1 MYSLPLNTAFWL
13 NWIIVVLVL
22 LSLLQGYA
30 RGFVRQL
37 IDLVIFIVSL
47 VGAVFLAFRLGDLIP
62 ILSRSLEIF
71 DHPLWGTFLHNM
83 LNVVV
88 WFVLLLI
95 ALTIGLEILLKPIV
109 RTVRERSELR
119 MIDRVLGSIFSFL
132 RTLLWLLIGMI
143 FILSPLIVNGR
154 EVLERTLLTPLVPL
168 ADTLQVE
175 VVNWLGPVQI
185 INEDGLDQ
193 DVIADHAE
201 AITDW
206 LVENGI
212 AEEFSD
218 FIEKGLKNEAFTE
231 ADLEQAQQ
239 FIEENKVTQDELVD
253 FLKGIG
259 VDQDNID
266 KALEY
271 FKFEH

>member
-1 MYSLPLNTAFWL
+1 MYTLPMNTAFWL

-22 LSLLQGYA
+22 LALLQGYA

-71 DHPLWGTFLHNM
+71 EHPIWGTFLHSM
-83 LNVVV
+83 LNAVV

-109 RTVRERSELR
+109 RMVRERNELR
-119 MIDRVLGSIFSFL
+119 IIDRILGSIFSFL
-132 RTLLWLLIGMI
+132 RTLLWFLIGMI
-143 FILSPLIVNGR
+143 FILSPLTVNGR
-154 EVLERTLLTPLVPL
+154 EVLERTLLAPLVPL
-168 ADTLQVE
+168 ANTLQVD

-185 INEDGLDQ
+185 FDEEGFDQ
-193 DVIADHAE
+193 ELIAEHSE

-212 AEEFSD
+212 AEDFSV
-218 FIEKGLKNEAFTE
+218 FIEKGLKNETFTE
-231 ADLEQAQQ
+231 ADLEQAQH

-259 VDQDNID
+259 VNQDNIE

-271 FKFEH
+271 FKFEN

>member
-1 MYSLPLNTAFWL
+1 MYTLPMNTAFWL

-22 LSLLQGYA
+22 LALLQGYA

-37 IDLVIFIVSL
+37 IDLIIFIVSL

-62 ILSRSLEIF
+62 ILSRGLEIF
-71 DHPLWGTFLHNM
+71 EHPIWGTFLHSM
-83 LNVVV
+83 LNTVV

-109 RTVRERSELR
+109 RSVRERNELR
-119 MIDRVLGSIFSFL
+119 IIDRILGSIFSFL
-132 RTLLWLLIGMI
+132 RTLLWFLIGMV
-143 FILSPLIVNGR
+143 FILSPLTANGR
-154 EVLERTLLTPLVPL
+154 EVLERTLLAPLVPL
-168 ADTLQVE
+168 ADTLQID

-185 INEDGLDQ
+185 FDEEGLDQ

-218 FIEKGLKNEAFTE
+218 FIEKGLKNETFTE
-231 ADLEQAQQ
+231 TDLEKAQQ
-239 FIEENKVTQDELVD
+239 FIEENNVTQDELVD
-253 FLKGIG
+253 FLKSIG
-259 VDQDNID
+259 VDQENID

-271 FKFEH
+271 FKFKN

>member
-1 MYSLPLNTAFWL
+1 MYTLPMNTAFWL

-22 LSLLQGYA
+22 LALLQGYA

-71 DHPLWGTFLHNM
+71 EHPIWGTFLHSM
-83 LNVVV
+83 LNAVV

-109 RTVRERSELR
+109 RMVRERNELR
-119 MIDRVLGSIFSFL
+119 IIERILGSIFSFL
-132 RTLLWLLIGMI
+132 RTLLWFLIGMI
-143 FILSPLIVNGR
+143 FILSPLTVNGR
-154 EVLERTLLTPLVPL
+154 EVLERTLLAPLVPL
-168 ADTLQVE
+168 ADTLQID

-185 INEDGLDQ
+185 FDEEGLDQ

-218 FIEKGLKNEAFTE
+218 FIEKGLKNETFTE
-231 ADLEQAQQ
+231 TDLEKAQQ
-239 FIEENKVTQDELVD
+239 FIEENNVTQDELVD
-253 FLKGIG
+253 FLKSIG
-259 VDQDNID
+259 VDQENID

-271 FKFEH
+271 FKFEN

>member
-1 MYSLPLNTAFWL
+1 MYTLPMNTAFWL

-22 LSLLQGYA
+22 LALLQGYA

-62 ILSRSLEIF
+62 ILSRGLEIF
-71 DHPLWGTFLHNM
+71 EHPIWGTFLHSM
-83 LNVVV
+83 LNAVV

-109 RTVRERSELR
+109 RMVRERNELR
-119 MIDRVLGSIFSFL
+119 IIDRILGSIFSFL
-132 RTLLWLLIGMI
+132 RTLLWFLIGMI
-143 FILSPLIVNGR
+143 FILSPLTVNGR
-154 EVLERTLLTPLVPL
+154 EVLERTLLAPLVPL
-168 ADTLQVE
+168 ANTLQVD

-185 INEDGLDQ
+185 FDEEGFDQ
-193 DVIADHAE
+193 ELIAEHSE

-212 AEEFSD
+212 AEDFSV
-218 FIEKGLKNEAFTE
+218 FIEKGLKNETFTE
-231 ADLEQAQQ
+231 ADLEQAQH

-259 VDQDNID
+259 VDQENID

-271 FKFEH
+271 FKFEN

>member
-22 LSLLQGYA
+22 LALLQGYA

-37 IDLVIFIVSL
+37 IDLVIFIVSI

-71 DHPLWGTFLHNM
+71 EHPIWGTFLHSM
-83 LNVVV
+83 LNTVV

-109 RTVRERSELR
+109 RTVRERNELR
-119 MIDRVLGSIFSFL
+119 IIDRILGSVFSFL
-132 RTLLWLLIGMI
+132 RTLLWFMIGMI

-154 EVLERTLLTPLVPL
+154 EILNRTLLKPLVPL
-168 ADTLQVE
+168 ADTLQTE
-175 VVNWLGPVQI
+175 VMNGLGPVQI
-185 INEDGLDQ
+185 FSEDGFDQ
-193 DVIADHAE
+193 EVVSEHAE

-231 ADLEQAQQ
+231 ADLEKAQQ

-253 FLKGIG
+253 FLKGFG
-259 VDQDNID
+259 VDQDNIE

-271 FKFEH
+271 FKFKN

>member
-1 MYSLPLNTAFWL
+1 MYTLPMNTAFWL

-22 LSLLQGYA
+22 LALLQGYA

-37 IDLVIFIVSL
+37 IDLIIFIVSL

-62 ILSRSLEIF
+62 ILSRGLEIF
-71 DHPLWGTFLHNM
+71 EHPIWGTFLHSM
-83 LNVVV
+83 LNTVV

-109 RTVRERSELR
+109 RSVRERNELR
-119 MIDRVLGSIFSFL
+119 IIDRILGSIFSFL
-132 RTLLWLLIGMI
+132 RTLLWFLIGMV
-143 FILSPLIVNGR
+143 FILSPLTANGR
-154 EVLERTLLTPLVPL
+154 EVLERTLLAPLVPL
-168 ADTLQVE
+168 ANTLQVD
-175 VVNWLGPVQI
+175 VVNWLGPIQI
-185 INEDGLDQ
+185 FDEEGLDQ
-193 DVIADHAE
+193 ELIAEHSE

-212 AEEFSD
+212 AEDFSV
-218 FIEKGLKNEAFTE
+218 FIEKGLKNETFTE
-231 ADLEQAQQ
+231 TDLEKAQL

-253 FLKGIG
+253 FLKSIG
-259 VDQDNID
+259 VDQENID

-271 FKFEH
+271 FKFKN

>member
-1 MYSLPLNTAFWL
+1 MYTLPMNTAFWL

-22 LSLLQGYA
+22 LAILQGYA

-37 IDLVIFIVSL
+37 IDLIIFIVSL
-47 VGAVFLAFRLGDLIP
+47 VGAVFLAFRLGDMIP

-71 DHPLWGTFLHNM
+71 EHPIWGTFLHSM
-83 LNVVV
+83 LNTVV

-109 RTVRERSELR
+109 RTVRERNELR
-119 MIDRVLGSIFSFL
+119 IIDRILGSIFSFL
-132 RTLLWLLIGMI
+132 RTLLWFLIGMV
-143 FILSPLIVNGR
+143 FILSPLTANGR
-154 EVLERTLLTPLVPL
+154 EVLERTLLAPLVPL
-168 ADTLQVE
+168 ADTLQID

-185 INEDGLDQ
+185 FDEEGLDQ

-218 FIEKGLKNEAFTE
+218 FIEKGLKNETFTE
-231 ADLEQAQQ
+231 TDLEQAQQ

-253 FLKGIG
+253 FLNGIG
-259 VDQDNID
+259 VDQENID

-271 FKFEH
+271 FKFKN

>member
-1 MYSLPLNTAFWL
+1 MYTLPMNTAFWL

-22 LSLLQGYA
+22 LALLQGYA

-37 IDLVIFIVSL
+37 IDLIIFIVSL

-62 ILSRSLEIF
+62 ILSRGLEIF
-71 DHPLWGTFLHNM
+71 EHPIWGTFLHSM
-83 LNVVV
+83 LNTVV

-109 RTVRERSELR
+109 RSVRERNELR
-119 MIDRVLGSIFSFL
+119 IIDRILGSVFSFL
-132 RTLLWLLIGMI
+132 RTLLWFLIGMV
-143 FILSPLIVNGR
+143 FILSPLTANGR
-154 EVLERTLLTPLVPL
+154 EVLERTLLAPLVPL
-168 ADTLQVE
+168 ADTLQID

-185 INEDGLDQ
+185 FDEEGLDQ

-206 LVENGI
+206 LVDNGI

-218 FIEKGLKNEAFTE
+218 FIEKGLKNETFTE
-231 ADLEQAQQ
+231 TDLEKAQQ
-239 FIEENKVTQDELVD
+239 FIEENNVTQDELVD

-259 VDQDNID
+259 VDQDNIE

-271 FKFEH
+271 FKFKN

>member
-1 MYSLPLNTAFWL
+1 MYTLPMNTAFWL

-22 LSLLQGYA
+22 LALLQGYA

-37 IDLVIFIVSL
+37 IDLIIFIVSL

-62 ILSRSLEIF
+62 ILSRGLEIF
-71 DHPLWGTFLHNM
+71 EHPIWGTFLHSM
-83 LNVVV
+83 LNTVV

-109 RTVRERSELR
+109 RSVRERNELR
-119 MIDRVLGSIFSFL
+119 IIDRILGSIFSFL
-132 RTLLWLLIGMI
+132 RTLLWFLIGMV
-143 FILSPLIVNGR
+143 FILSPLMSNGR
-154 EVLERTLLTPLVPL
+154 EVLERTLLAPLVPL
-168 ADTLQVE
+168 ANTLQVD
-175 VVNWLGPVQI
+175 VVNWLGPIQI
-185 INEDGLDQ
+185 FDEEGLDQ
-193 DVIADHAE
+193 ELIAEHSE

-212 AEEFSD
+212 AEDFSV
-218 FIEKGLKNEAFTE
+218 FIEKGLKNETFTE
-231 ADLEQAQQ
+231 TDLEKAQL

-253 FLKGIG
+253 FLKSIG
-259 VDQDNID
+259 VNQDNID

-271 FKFEH
+271 FKFKN

>member
-1 MYSLPLNTAFWL
+1 MYTLPMNTAFWL

-37 IDLVIFIVSL
+37 FDLIIFIVSL

-62 ILSRSLEIF
+62 VLSRSLEIF
-71 DHPLWGTFLHNM
+71 ENPIWGTFLHSM
-83 LNVVV
+83 LNTVV

-109 RTVRERSELR
+109 RMVRERNELR
-119 MIDRVLGSIFSFL
+119 IIDRILGSIFAFI
-132 RTLLWLLIGMI
+132 RTLVWFLLGMV
-143 FILSPLIVNGR
+143 ILLNPLIVNGR
-154 EVLERTLLTPLVPL
+154 ETLEQTLLTPLVPL

-193 DVIADHAE
+193 DVIAEHAE
-201 AITDW
+201 AITEW

-212 AEEFSD
+212 AEDFSN

-231 ADLEQAQQ
+231 ADLAKAQQ
-239 FIEENKVTQDELVD
+239 FIEENKVTQNELVD

-259 VDQDNID
+259 VNQENID

-271 FKFEH
+271 FKFEN

>member
-1 MYSLPLNTAFWL
+1 MYTLPMNTAFWL

-22 LSLLQGYA
+22 LAILQGYA
-30 RGFVRQL
+30 RGFIRQL
-37 IDLVIFIVSL
+37 IDLVIFVVSL

-71 DHPLWGTFLHNM
+71 EHPIWGTFLHSM
-83 LNVVV
+83 LNAVV

-95 ALTIGLEILLKPIV
+95 AITIGLEILLKPIV
-109 RTVRERSELR
+109 RMVRERNELR
-119 MIDRVLGSIFSFL
+119 IIDRILGSLFSFL
-132 RTLLWLLIGMI
+132 RTLLWFMIGMI
-143 FILSPLIVNGR
+143 FILSPLTVNGR
-154 EVLERTLLTPLVPL
+154 EVLERTLLAPLVPL
-168 ADTLQVE
+168 ANTLQVD

-185 INEDGLDQ
+185 FDEDGLDQ
-193 DVIADHAE
+193 EVIADHAE

-212 AEEFSD
+212 AEEFSE

-231 ADLEQAQQ
+231 ADLEKAQQ
-239 FIEENKVTQDELVD
+239 FIDENKVTQDELVD

-271 FKFEH
+271 FKFEN

>member
-1 MYSLPLNTAFWL
+1 MYTLPMNTAFWL

-22 LSLLQGYA
+22 LALLQGYA

-47 VGAVFLAFRLGDLIP
+47 VGAVFLAFRLGDLIS

-71 DHPLWGTFLHNM
+71 EHPIWGTFLHSM
-83 LNVVV
+83 LNAVV

-109 RTVRERSELR
+109 RMVRERNELR
-119 MIDRVLGSIFSFL
+119 MIDRILGSIFSFL
-132 RTLLWLLIGMI
+132 RTVLWFLIGMI
-143 FILSPLIVNGR
+143 FILSPLTTNGR
-154 EVLERTLLTPLVPL
+154 EVLERTLLVPLVPL
-168 ADTLQVE
+168 ANTLQVD

-185 INEDGLDQ
+185 FDEEGFDQ
-193 DVIADHAE
+193 ELIVEHSE

-212 AEEFSD
+212 AEDFSV
-218 FIEKGLKNEAFTE
+218 FIEKGLKNETFTE

-259 VDQDNID
+259 VDQENID

-271 FKFEH
+271 FKFEN

>member
-1 MYSLPLNTAFWL
+1 MYTLPMNTAFWL

-22 LSLLQGYA
+22 LAILQGYA
-30 RGFVRQL
+30 RGFIRQL
-37 IDLVIFIVSL
+37 IDLVIFVVSL

-71 DHPLWGTFLHNM
+71 EHPIWGTFLHSM
-83 LNVVV
+83 LNAVV

-109 RTVRERSELR
+109 RMVRERNELR
-119 MIDRVLGSIFSFL
+119 IIDRILGSIFSFL
-132 RTLLWLLIGMI
+132 RTLLWFLIGMI
-143 FILSPLIVNGR
+143 FILSPLTVNGR
-154 EVLERTLLTPLVPL
+154 EVLERTLLAPLVPL
-168 ADTLQVE
+168 ANTLQVD

-185 INEDGLDQ
+185 FDEEGFDQ
-193 DVIADHAE
+193 ELIAEHSE

-212 AEEFSD
+212 AEDFSV
-218 FIEKGLKNEAFTE
+218 FIEKGLKKETFTE

-259 VDQDNID
+259 VDQENID

-271 FKFEH
+271 FKFEN

>member
-1 MYSLPLNTAFWL
+1 MYTLPMNTAFWL

-22 LSLLQGYA
+22 LALLQGYA

-37 IDLVIFIVSL
+37 IDLIIFIVSL

-62 ILSRSLEIF
+62 ILSRGLEIF
-71 DHPLWGTFLHNM
+71 EHPIWGTFLHSM
-83 LNVVV
+83 LNTVV

-109 RTVRERSELR
+109 RMVRERNELR
-119 MIDRVLGSIFSFL
+119 IIDRILGSIFSFL
-132 RTLLWLLIGMI
+132 RTLLWFLIGMI
-143 FILSPLIVNGR
+143 FILSPLTVNGR
-154 EVLERTLLTPLVPL
+154 EVLERTLLAPLVPL
-168 ADTLQVE
+168 ANTLQVD

-185 INEDGLDQ
+185 FDEEGFDQ
-193 DVIADHAE
+193 ELIAEHSE

-212 AEEFSD
+212 AEDFSV
-218 FIEKGLKNEAFTE
+218 FIEKGLKNETFTE

-239 FIEENKVTQDELVD
+239 FIDENKVTQDELVD

-259 VDQDNID
+259 VDQDNIE

-271 FKFEH
+271 FKFKN

>member
-1 MYSLPLNTAFWL
+1 MYTLPMNTAFWL

-22 LSLLQGYA
+22 LAILQGYA
-30 RGFVRQL
+30 RGFIRQL
-37 IDLVIFIVSL
+37 IDLVIFVVSL

-71 DHPLWGTFLHNM
+71 EHPIWGTFLHSM
-83 LNVVV
+83 LNAVV

-95 ALTIGLEILLKPIV
+95 AITIGLEILLKPIV
-109 RTVRERSELR
+109 RMVRERNELR
-119 MIDRVLGSIFSFL
+119 IIDRILGSIFSFL
-132 RTLLWLLIGMI
+132 RTLLWFIIGMI
-143 FILSPLIVNGR
+143 FILSPLTVNGR
-154 EVLERTLLTPLVPL
+154 EVLERTLLAPLVPL
-168 ADTLQVE
+168 AESLQAE
-175 VVNWLGPVQI
+175 AMNSLGPVRI
-185 INEDGLDQ
+185 FDEDGLDQ
-193 DVIADHAE
+193 EVIADHAE

-212 AEEFSD
+212 AEEFSE

-231 ADLEQAQQ
+231 ADLEKAQQ

-253 FLKGIG
+253 FLNGIG

-271 FKFEH
+271 FKFEN

>member
-1 MYSLPLNTAFWL
+1 MYTLPMNTAFWL

-22 LSLLQGYA
+22 LALLQGYA

-37 IDLVIFIVSL
+37 IDLIIFIVSL

-62 ILSRSLEIF
+62 ILSRGLEIF
-71 DHPLWGTFLHNM
+71 EHPIWGTFLHSM
-83 LNVVV
+83 LNTVV

-109 RTVRERSELR
+109 RSVRERNELR
-119 MIDRVLGSIFSFL
+119 IIDRILGSVFSFL
-132 RTLLWLLIGMI
+132 RTLLWFLIGMV
-143 FILSPLIVNGR
+143 FILSPLTANGR
-154 EVLERTLLTPLVPL
+154 EVLERTLLAPLVPL
-168 ADTLQVE
+168 ADTLQID

-185 INEDGLDQ
+185 FDEEGLDQ

-218 FIEKGLKNEAFTE
+218 FIEKGLKNETFTE
-231 ADLEQAQQ
+231 TDLEKAQQ
-239 FIEENKVTQDELVD
+239 FIEENNVTQDELVD
-253 FLKGIG
+253 FLKSIG

-271 FKFEH
+271 FKFKN

>member
-1 MYSLPLNTAFWL
+1 MYTLPMNTAFWL

-22 LSLLQGYA
+22 LALLQGYA

-37 IDLVIFIVSL
+37 IDLIIFIVSL

-62 ILSRSLEIF
+62 ILSRGLEIF
-71 DHPLWGTFLHNM
+71 EHPIWGTFLHSM
-83 LNVVV
+83 LNTVV

-109 RTVRERSELR
+109 RSVRERNELR
-119 MIDRVLGSIFSFL
+119 IIDRILGSIFSFL
-132 RTLLWLLIGMI
+132 RTLLWFLIGMV
-143 FILSPLIVNGR
+143 FILSPLTANGR
-154 EVLERTLLTPLVPL
+154 EVLERTLLAPLVPL
-168 ADTLQVE
+168 ADTLQID
-175 VVNWLGPVQI
+175 VVNWLGPIQI
-185 INEDGLDQ
+185 FDEEGLDQ

-218 FIEKGLKNEAFTE
+218 FIEKGLKNETFTE
-231 ADLEQAQQ
+231 TDLEKAQL

-253 FLKGIG
+253 FLKNIG

-271 FKFEH
+271 FKFKN

>member
-1 MYSLPLNTAFWL
+1 MYTLPMNTAFWL

-22 LSLLQGYA
+22 LALLQGYA

-71 DHPLWGTFLHNM
+71 EHPIWGTFLHSM
-83 LNVVV
+83 LNAVV

-109 RTVRERSELR
+109 RMVRERNELR
-119 MIDRVLGSIFSFL
+119 IIDRILGSIFSFL
-132 RTLLWLLIGMI
+132 RTLLWFLIGMI
-143 FILSPLIVNGR
+143 FILSPLTVNGR
-154 EVLERTLLTPLVPL
+154 EVLERTLLAPLVPL
-168 ADTLQVE
+168 ANTLQID

-185 INEDGLDQ
+185 FDEEGLDQ

-218 FIEKGLKNEAFTE
+218 FIEKGLKNETFTE
-231 ADLEQAQQ
+231 TDLEKAQQ
-239 FIEENKVTQDELVD
+239 FIEENNVTQDELVD
-253 FLKGIG
+253 FLKSIG
-259 VDQDNID
+259 VDQENID

-271 FKFEH
+271 FKFKN

>member
-1 MYSLPLNTAFWL
+1 MYTLPMNTAFWL

-22 LSLLQGYA
+22 LALLQGYA

-37 IDLVIFIVSL
+37 IDLIIFIVSL

-62 ILSRSLEIF
+62 ILSRGLEIF
-71 DHPLWGTFLHNM
+71 EHPIWGTFLHSM
-83 LNVVV
+83 LNTVV

-109 RTVRERSELR
+109 RSVRERSELR
-119 MIDRVLGSIFSFL
+119 IIDRILGSIFSFL
-132 RTLLWLLIGMI
+132 RTLLWFLIGMV
-143 FILSPLIVNGR
+143 FILSPLTENGR
-154 EVLERTLLTPLVPL
+154 EVLERTLLAPLVPL
-168 ADTLQVE
+168 ADTLQID

-185 INEDGLDQ
+185 FDEEGLDQ

-218 FIEKGLKNEAFTE
+218 FIEKGLKNETFTE
-231 ADLEQAQQ
+231 TDLEKAQQ

-253 FLKGIG
+253 FLKSIG
-259 VDQDNID
+259 VDQENID

-271 FKFEH
+271 FKFKN

>member
-1 MYSLPLNTAFWL
+1 MYTLPMNTAFWL

-22 LSLLQGYA
+22 LALLQGYA

-71 DHPLWGTFLHNM
+71 EHPIWGTFLHSM
-83 LNVVV
+83 LNTVV

-109 RTVRERSELR
+109 RMVRERNELR
-119 MIDRVLGSIFSFL
+119 IIDRILGSLFSFL
-132 RTLLWLLIGMI
+132 RTSLWFLIGMI
-143 FILSPLIVNGR
+143 FILSPLTVNGR
-154 EVLERTLLTPLVPL
+154 EVLERTLLAPLVPL
-168 ADTLQVE
+168 ANTLQID

-185 INEDGLDQ
+185 FDEEGFDPEL
-193 DVIADHAE
+193 IAEHSE

-212 AEEFSD
+212 AEDFSV
-218 FIEKGLKNEAFTE
+218 FIEKGLKNETFTE
-231 ADLEQAQQ
+231 ADLEQAQH

-259 VDQDNID
+259 VDQENID

-271 FKFEH
+271 FKFEN

>member
-1 MYSLPLNTAFWL
+1 MYTLPMNTAFWL

-37 IDLVIFIVSL
+37 FDLIIFIVSL

-62 ILSRSLEIF
+62 VLSRSLEIF
-71 DHPLWGTFLHNM
+71 DHPIWGTFLHGM
-83 LNVVV
+83 LNTVV

-95 ALTIGLEILLKPIV
+95 ALTIGLEILFKPVV
-109 RTVRERSELR
+109 RMVRERNELR
-119 MIDRVLGSIFSFL
+119 MIDRIMGSAFSFI
-132 RTLLWLLIGMI
+132 RTLVWFLLGMVV
-143 FILSPLIVNGR
+143 LLNPLIVNGR
-154 EVLERTLLTPLVPL
+154 ETLERTLLTPLVPL

-175 VVNWLGPVQI
+175 VVSWLGPVQI
-185 INEDGLDQ
+185 ISEDGLDQ
-193 DVIADHAE
+193 DVIAEHAE

-212 AEEFSD
+212 AEDFSN

-231 ADLEQAQQ
+231 ADLEKAQQ
-239 FIEENKVTQDELVD
+239 FIEENNVTQNELVD

-259 VDQDNID
+259 VNQENID

-271 FKFEH
+271 FKFEN

>member
-1 MYSLPLNTAFWL
+1 MYTLPMNTAFWL

-22 LSLLQGYA
+22 LALLQGYA

-37 IDLVIFIVSL
+37 IDLIIFIVSL

-62 ILSRSLEIF
+62 ILSRGLEIF
-71 DHPLWGTFLHNM
+71 EHPIWGTFLHSM
-83 LNVVV
+83 LNAVV

-109 RTVRERSELR
+109 RMVRERNELR
-119 MIDRVLGSIFSFL
+119 IIDRILGSIFSFL
-132 RTLLWLLIGMI
+132 RTLLWFLIGMI
-143 FILSPLIVNGR
+143 FILSPLTVNGR
-154 EVLERTLLTPLVPL
+154 EVLERTLLAPLVPL
-168 ADTLQVE
+168 ANTLQVD

-185 INEDGLDQ
+185 FDEEGFDQ
-193 DVIADHAE
+193 ELIAEHSE

-212 AEEFSD
+212 AEDFSV
-218 FIEKGLKNEAFTE
+218 FIEKGLKNETFTE
-231 ADLEQAQQ
+231 ADLEQAQH

-259 VDQDNID
+259 VDQENID

-271 FKFEH
+271 FKFEN

>member
-1 MYSLPLNTAFWL
+1 MYTLPMNTAFWL

-22 LSLLQGYA
+22 LALLQGYA

-37 IDLVIFIVSL
+37 IDLIIFIVSL

-62 ILSRSLEIF
+62 ILSRGLEIF
-71 DHPLWGTFLHNM
+71 EHPIWGTFLHSM
-83 LNVVV
+83 LNTVV

-109 RTVRERSELR
+109 RSVRERNELR
-119 MIDRVLGSIFSFL
+119 IIDRILGSVFSFL
-132 RTLLWLLIGMI
+132 RTLLWFLIGMV
-143 FILSPLIVNGR
+143 FILSPLTANGR
-154 EVLERTLLTPLVPL
+154 EVLERTLLAPLVPL
-168 ADTLQVE
+168 ADTLQID

-185 INEDGLDQ
+185 FDEEGLDQ

-218 FIEKGLKNEAFTE
+218 FIEKGLKNETFTE
-231 ADLEQAQQ
+231 TDLEKAQQ
-239 FIEENKVTQDELVD
+239 FIEENNVTQDELVD
-253 FLKGIG
+253 FLKSIG
-259 VDQDNID
+259 VDQENID

-271 FKFEH
+271 FKFKN

>member
-22 LSLLQGYA
+22 LSLLQGFA

-37 IDLVIFIVSL
+37 FDLIIFIVSL
-47 VGAVFLAFRLGDLIP
+47 VGAVFLSFRLGDLIP
-62 ILSRSLEIF
+62 ILSRGLEIF
-71 DHPLWGTFLHNM
+71 EHPIWGTFLHSM
-83 LNVVV
+83 LNTVV

-109 RTVRERSELR
+109 RSVRERNELR
-119 MIDRVLGSIFSFL
+119 IIDRILGSIFSFL
-132 RTLLWLLIGMI
+132 RTLLWFLIGMV
-143 FILSPLIVNGR
+143 FILSPLTENGR
-154 EVLERTLLTPLVPL
+154 EVLERTLLAPLVPL
-168 ADTLQVE
+168 ADTLQID

-185 INEDGLDQ
+185 FDEEGLDQ

-218 FIEKGLKNEAFTE
+218 FIEKGLKNETFTE
-231 ADLEQAQQ
+231 TDLEKAQQ
-239 FIEENKVTQDELVD
+239 FIEENNVTQDELVN
-253 FLKGIG
+253 FLKSIG
-259 VDQDNID
+259 VDQENID

-271 FKFEH
+271 FKFKN

>member
-37 IDLVIFIVSL
+37 FDLIIFIVSL

-95 ALTIGLEILLKPIV
+95 AITIGLEILLKPIV

-119 MIDRVLGSIFSFL
+119 MIDRILGSVFSFL
-132 RTLLWLLIGMI
+132 RTLLWFLIGMV
-143 FILSPLIVNGR
+143 FILSPLMTNGR
-154 EVLERTLLTPLVPL
+154 EILERTLLTPLVPL

-231 ADLEQAQQ
+231 ADLEKAQQ

-271 FKFEH
+271 FKFEN

>member
-1 MYSLPLNTAFWL
+1 MYTLPMNTAFWL

-22 LSLLQGYA
+22 LALLQGYA

-37 IDLVIFIVSL
+37 IDLIIFIVSL

-62 ILSRSLEIF
+62 ILSRGLEIF
-71 DHPLWGTFLHNM
+71 EHPIWGTFLHSM
-83 LNVVV
+83 LNAVV

-109 RTVRERSELR
+109 RMVRERNELR
-119 MIDRVLGSIFSFL
+119 IIDRILGSIFSFL
-132 RTLLWLLIGMI
+132 RTLLWFLIGMI
-143 FILSPLIVNGR
+143 FILSPLTVNGR
-154 EVLERTLLTPLVPL
+154 EVLERTLLAPLVPL
-168 ADTLQVE
+168 ANTLQVD

-185 INEDGLDQ
+185 FDEEGFDPEL
-193 DVIADHAE
+193 IAEHSE

-212 AEEFSD
+212 AEDFSV
-218 FIEKGLKNEAFTE
+218 FIEKGLKNETFTE
-231 ADLEQAQQ
+231 ADLEQAQH

-259 VDQDNID
+259 VDQENID

-271 FKFEH
+271 FKFEN